1 MSLPPQIS
9 KFVAVEPPLA
19 MTETSCWTWLG
30 GLDWDGYGMGW
41 DGAIKKTVRAHRL
54 VYEILVGPI
63 PTGKCLL
70 HRCDN
75 PVCVNPD
82 HMFIGTIA
90 DNNRDMH
97 AKGRAAVGEKHGMN
111 KLSVEQVRAI
121 RLAPEGY
128 AQIAEKFEVSYG
140 LVAAIKQRLLWKHLD
155 GPVVRPRMGPN
166 PYNRR
171 EKNG

>member
-41 DGAIKKTVRAHRL
+41 DGALKKTVRAHRL
-54 VYEILVGPI
+54 VYETLVGPI

-97 AKGRAAVGEKHGMN
+97 AKGRGAVGEKHGMN
-111 KLSVEQVRAI
+111 KLSEADVLAIRAHPGTQVQIAAEFGVSQGLVHHIKSKRLWANLVGPPIVRA
-121 RLAPEGY
+121 RR
-128 AQIAEKFEVSYG
+128 
-140 LVAAIKQRLLWKHLD
+140 KQRNHGEKH
-155 GPVVRPRMGPN
+155 G
-166 PYNRR
+166 
-171 EKNG
+171 